1 MVLFS
6 AYTIVDGIFV
16 SKGVGELALAGVNIA
31 LPFINVLSGT
41 AILLSM
47 GTSTLCAF
55 ALGHG
60 DHEKAEKIFTQTV
73 VAIVAISAVI
83 TVAVSLF
90 SEPLAVLLGAGPRR
104 WATPPSTC
112 TWSACSPSAS
122 SSPTVWRSW

>member
-90 SEPLAVLLGAGPRR
+90 SEPLAVLLGPVPRR

>member
-73 VAIVAISAVI
+73 VAIVAISAV
-83 TVAVSLF
+83 
-90 SEPLAVLLGAGPRR
+90 PRR

>member
-47 GTSTLCAF
+47 GTSTCAPSPW
-55 ALGHG
+55 GMG
-60 DHEKAEKIFTQTV
+60 TMRKRKK
-73 VAIVAISAVI
+73 S
-83 TVAVSLF
+83 S
-90 SEPLAVLLGAGPRR
+90 PRR
-104 WATPPSTC
+104 WWPS
-112 TWSACSPSAS
+112 WPSP
-122 SSPTVWRSW
+122 R

>member
-73 VAIVAISAVI
+73 VAIVAIS
-83 TVAVSLF
+83 
-90 SEPLAVLLGAGPRR
+90 R
-104 WATPPSTC
+104 
-112 TWSACSPSAS
+112 
-122 SSPTVWRSW
+122 